1 MKKHKN
7 WLKVIPASAVLFTLT
22 SCFLAKGTYI
32 NRAERLEGLG
42 LSSKNDGYF
51 TCSIETSA
59 SGQVFSALAI
69 SFMNSSVKYAYGTK
83 TANII
88 ATVSAS
94 EDFSNSI
101 EGKYPLA
108 SGVNTS
114 YLTIDFDQNEVLS
127 LKANKL
133 FIKVTVDLEEDDAAF
148 DPSWVVLKNME
159 VYGNEC
165 SIAEAE
171 NRIAKS
177 EEINFQT
184 SGLSSLETSQNLEAV
199 EKGLVLSQ
207 TAASG
212 KFVYKIEGKSGST
225 SSFDSLSLNLK
236 GTLKDYTE
244 AIGEE
249 GTSQT
254 KTVKSSYNI
263 YVSSS
268 TQFNEEPIQT
278 IRSTKEGV
286 EDASIDLT
294 EYALRAATSTI
305 YVQVEM
311 LTDEMIPSSG
321 DYVSLASMKITYAE
335 TKKYLDVNFKE
346 TTLDDTI
353 NSNVTLNTEYGLVP
367 ASTSEAGY
375 VVYEIGTEADSEGHH
390 ANAFQ
395 SLKIAIN
402 DGMLK
407 DYSYLEKDE
416 NGVEKTK
423 TVKTYWNFY
432 VSDNNATFPEEP
444 TKRVTSSRE
453 GITSQVVDLTNAV
466 MKLGSPVVYVRI
478 ALSADEAFESPDNYL
493 SIGKVSFVG
502 TESKEATF
510 LEKDLATVT
519 SDANFT
525 VNNMEKH
532 TENANETKI
541 ILKGKSKCEV
551 QKIEYDENNNVVS
564 TYTSTVC
571 TWGEKGPGYTG
582 NYVARMNGAQLD
594 VLKKTYGSSLGTS
607 LDEGVL
613 LSGTVKIDGKNI
625 EVKVFKVE
633 EQADLYEV
641 IYYAGE
647 TKILEESLKKEAL
660 KFTADVFADFV
671 PSGNGNVVY
680 VEYDGIRDLYVH
692 NGKTLIKTT
701 DSSLYRK

>member
-133 FIKVTVDLEEDDAAF
+133 FIKVTVDLEEDDDAF

-244 AIGEE
+244 TIGEE

-375 VVYEIGTEADSEGHH
+375 VVYEIETEADSEGHH

-444 TKRVTSSRE
+444 TKRVISSRE

-594 VLKKTYGSSLGTS
+594 VLKKAYGSSLGTS